1 MTIRSAPERPRTEVL
16 DRARRRTRPHRLR
29 WWLAGLAVLLL
40 LAHAAGGW
48 YFAGRIES
56 QALAATP
63 GTMTPAHDDVR
74 VTAVDGDRVTLARGV
89 DAASNFEAA
98 ASYGMA
104 WDGGAGHVGPA
115 AVNGDGT
122 VTRTLEVVTGVA
134 PKPGA
139 GAAVERAY
147 FVADPSKE
155 LGLTLR
161 EVTVGGMPAWWI
173 AADAARAGADTVT
186 GTAAVFVHGQ
196 NGTRLDGL
204 RFAQAAH
211 RAGLPVLVISYR
223 NDAGA
228 PADPSGRL
236 QYGATEWRDL
246 DAAVAWVQAR
256 GATRVVLAGQSMGG
270 AVVAAFLEQSARRAA
285 VSRVVLDC
293 PMLSL
298 DEVVAWGAREAL
310 PGGLAVP
317 GTLLWSA
324 ERIASLRYG
333 IDWGAVDYLD
343 DTRWLGVPALVTQGS
358 ADPTVPPSIPSRL
371 RDARPDLVTLVEF
384 PGALHAES
392 WNADRS
398 RWDDAVVTFLNAS

>member
-1 MTIRSAPERPRTEVL
+1 MTIRSAPDRPRTGV
-16 DRARRRTRPHRLR
+16 AAPTVRRRRPHRLR
-29 WWLAGLAVLLL
+29 WWLAGLAALVLVV
-40 LAHAAGGW
+40 HAAGGW

-104 WDGGAGHVGPA
+104 WDGGAGHIGPA
-115 AVNGDGT
+115 TVNADGT
-122 VTRTLEVVTGVA
+122 VTRTLDVVTGVA

-139 GAAVERAY
+139 GAAVGRAY

-155 LGLTLR
+155 LGFTLR
-161 EVTVGGMPAWWI
+161 EVTVAGMPAWWI
-173 AADAARAGADTVT
+173 AADAPAVGSAATD
-186 GTAAVFVHGQ
+186 TAAVFVHGQ

-204 RFAQAAH
+204 RFAEAAH
-211 RAGLPVLVISYR
+211 RGGLPVLVISYR

-246 DAAVAWVQAR
+246 DAAVAWVQAH
-256 GATRVVLAGQSMGG
+256 GARRVVLAGQSMGG
-270 AVVAAFLEQSARRAA
+270 AVVAAFLEQSERRSV
-285 VSRVVLDC
+285 VSRIVLDC

-298 DEVVAWGAREAL
+298 GEVVAWGAREAL

-333 IDWGAVDYLD
+333 IDWGTVDYLD
-343 DTRWLGVPALVTQGS
+343 DTTWLDVPALVTQGS
-358 ADPTVPPSIPSRL
+358 ADPTVPPTVPSRL
-371 RDARPDLVTLVEF
+371 RDARPDLVTVVEF

-398 RWDDAVVTFLNAS
+398 RWDDAVVAFLARS